1 MLGIGGGGSSNDA
14 AALAAA
20 VYDDFASYDDEDV
33 DASQQHQV
41 VADDI
46 DGGKKQGRKRGHQKK
61 QKRSAPRKT
70 RKSSS
75 DDDSGNDS
83 DDNAQSNESEYDS
96 SSDDVKKKKQL
107 SKQSRKKKP
116 AAMASRR
123 PARRSQS
130 SEPFTQLV
138 SAALK
143 SHKKQEQNKLID
155 ELKSDVM
162 GILQARLLGGE
173 AAAKKE
179 SVSSTA
185 AAAATSQQQ
194 HGTMKRDYIKR
205 IRSAYRDMKH
215 NSNDSGVTIGGKFG
229 SDEHKANI
237 SSLFTKLDQVHD
249 VELKRIPHIDQAL
262 DIDNVM
268 GDSTANRMKITT
280 LGKKHIQS
288 SPDKVISEAEY
299 NSLTDAYGACILY
312 RYFFSFFKP
321 YLDIPYV
328 S

>member
-1 MLGIGGGGSSNDA
+1 M
-14 AALAAA
+14 
-20 VYDDFASYDDEDV
+20 
-33 DASQQHQV
+33 
-41 VADDI
+41 
-46 DGGKKQGRKRGHQKK
+46 
-61 QKRSAPRKT
+61 
-70 RKSSS
+70 S
-75 DDDSGNDS
+75 DDDSGDDS
-83 DDNAQSNESEYDS
+83 DDTAQSNESEYDS
-96 SSDDVKKKKQL
+96 SSDDVKKKKQS
-107 SKQSRKKKP
+107 SKQSCKKKP
-116 AAMASRR
+116 AATASRR

-130 SEPFTQLV
+130 SEPFAQLV

-162 GILQARLLGGE
+162 GILQARLLGNE

-179 SVSSTA
+179 SSVSST

-215 NSNDSGVTIGGKFG
+215 NSNDSCIGGKFG
-229 SDEHKANI
+229 SDEDKANI

-268 GDSTANRMKITT
+268 GDSTANRMKITK

-312 RYFFSFFKP
+312 RYFFL
-321 YLDIPYV
+321 YLNRI
-328 S
+328 

>member
-1 MLGIGGGGSSNDA
+1 
-14 AALAAA
+14 
-20 VYDDFASYDDEDV
+20 
-33 DASQQHQV
+33 
-41 VADDI
+41 
-46 DGGKKQGRKRGHQKK
+46 
-61 QKRSAPRKT
+61 
-70 RKSSS
+70 
-75 DDDSGNDS
+75 
-83 DDNAQSNESEYDS
+83 
-96 SSDDVKKKKQL
+96 
-107 SKQSRKKKP
+107 
-116 AAMASRR
+116 MASRR
-123 PARRSQS
+123 PARRSSRSQS
-130 SEPFTQLV
+130 SEPFAQLV
-138 SAALK
+138 SATLK
-143 SHKKQEQNKLID
+143 FHKKQEQKKLID
-155 ELKSDVM
+155 ELKSDIM
-162 GILQARLLGGE
+162 GILQARLLGNDVG

-205 IRSAYRDMKH
+205 IHSAYRDMKH

-268 GDSTANRMKITT
+268 GDSTANRMKITK

-312 RYFFSFFKP
+312 RYFFL
-321 YLDIPYV
+321 YLNPI
-328 S
+328 